1 MKKLYIT
8 LALLLSSTFCYSQEY
23 KDGVTVVCFTASFVK
38 EQQPKDWKN
47 LSSADKYIIN
57 IEKHPEV
64 MGDEKISV
72 VPTVIIYDNG
82 ELIYRWEANIL
93 FELDV
98 TITDIQKV
106 IDEVIESKF

>member
-1 MKKLYIT
+1 
-8 LALLLSSTFCYSQEY
+8 
-23 KDGVTVVCFTASFVK
+23 
-38 EQQPKDWKN
+38 
-47 LSSADKYIIN
+47 
-57 IEKHPEV
+57 